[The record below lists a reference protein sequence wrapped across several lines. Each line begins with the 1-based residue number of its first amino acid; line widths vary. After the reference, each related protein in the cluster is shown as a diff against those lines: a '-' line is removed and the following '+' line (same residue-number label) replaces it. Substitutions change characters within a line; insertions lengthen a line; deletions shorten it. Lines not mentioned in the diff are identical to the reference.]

1 MTKYFFYFLIIGV
14 LILSI
19 PQSSLAQSQPQTLE
33 EAKSFGWEILNKLP
47 ETIKNIWEN
56 QAKPIWLDMWARFKD
71 VWSTYIEPTVNV
83 WWDKILTWFGKEP
96 TNINEEFQKEKI
108 ELKDDIWERFKG
120 LFD

>member
-108 ELKDDIWERFKG
+108 ELKDDIWERFRG